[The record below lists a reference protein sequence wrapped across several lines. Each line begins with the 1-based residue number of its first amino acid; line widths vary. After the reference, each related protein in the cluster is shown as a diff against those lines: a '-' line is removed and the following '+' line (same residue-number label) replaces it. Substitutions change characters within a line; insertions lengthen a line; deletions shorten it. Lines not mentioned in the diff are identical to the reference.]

1 MWGRPGERFSNKSY
15 VQAGAEIKPNHQELW
30 ADSDMVLKVKE
41 PVSQE
46 FDLMHE
52 DQILF
57 AYLHLA
63 ADRSLTEKLVE
74 KKIVGI
80 AYETIQTDKGSLPLL
95 APMSA
100 VAGRLS
106 VQEGASC

>member
-1 MWGRPGERFSNKSY
+1 MVIGIPTELKVAEKRVAVTPSGVRTLVQGGHEVLVQCGASLGSGFSNKSY

-52 DQILF
+52 D
-57 AYLHLA
+57 
-63 ADRSLTEKLVE
+63 
-74 KKIVGI
+74 
-80 AYETIQTDKGSLPLL
+80 
-95 APMSA
+95 
-100 VAGRLS
+100 
-106 VQEGASC
+106 